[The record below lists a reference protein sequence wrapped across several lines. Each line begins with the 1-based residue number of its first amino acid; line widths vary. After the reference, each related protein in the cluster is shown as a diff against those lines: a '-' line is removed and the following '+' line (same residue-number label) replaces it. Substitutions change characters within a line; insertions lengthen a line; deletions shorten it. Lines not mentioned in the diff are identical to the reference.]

1 MDVLL
6 FLIGLGMLIVFGI
19 MALINAKNNRKGHL
33 KKAGIGLVLFIV
45 GIMIMPEAEDTVQP
59 APEDEVVTE
68 VDQKEEPIEPEIDEE
83 NDIEDEI
90 PPENFLELETE
101 DQEAFIEQLAIEIL
115 GEEKYNYSFVM
126 DDYDVDTD
134 ASVISLGINA
144 SDNLT
149 RNLIRTGVL
158 MDTTK
163 IVQAIHEIA
172 PEGYDVA
179 LEFYFPS
186 VDAYGNEGTMLI
198 ANVSFYEETL
208 DKINWDNFLH
218 GNVPTVADH
227 YWQHRDLG

>member
-19 MALINAKNNRKGHL
+19 LALINAKGNRKGHL
-33 KKAGIGLVLFIV
+33 KKAGIGLILFIV

-59 APEDEVVTE
+59 APEDDDVTE
-68 VDQKEEPIEPEIDEE
+68 LDQEETTEPEIDEE
-83 NDIEDEI
+83 DDVEEEI
-90 PPENFLELETE
+90 PPENFLDLEIE
-101 DQEAFIEQLAIEIL
+101 EQEAFVEQLAIEVL
-115 GEEKYNYSFVM
+115 GEDKYNYSFVM
-126 DDYDVDTD
+126 EDYDIDTD
-134 ASVISLGINA
+134 ASIISVGINA

-149 RNLIRTGVL
+149 RNMIRTGVL
-158 MDTTK
+158 MDTTNL
-163 IVQAIHEIA
+163 VQAIHEVA